1 MFDNLSRSLGDLLRE
16 IPGLPEMRPLTLEDC
31 ALFRGLLAARPPLQS
46 ELTFTNL
53 FMWREAYSL
62 RVARHEEA
70 VLVFSWRPDPE
81 DSFLFPPLGEANEDA
96 VRAGLRVLGEAG
108 HEAKLARV
116 TRADLERLGLT
127 EERYEIRSDRE
138 QWDYVYQV
146 SDLIELRGNK
156 YHDKRNHLE
165 QFLREH
171 EYAYRPLTPELAP
184 ACKDLHDRWCDEKHC
199 DLYATLRAEVRAVK
213 EVLDNYEALG
223 VTGGCLEIAGRIEA
237 FTLGEL
243 LDPETVVIHIEK
255 ANAQYHGLYQLINQ
269 QFLAQ
274 EWAALPFVNREQDL
288 GIEGLRRAKQS
299 YNPHHLVEKFEVR
312 LK

>member
-1 MFDNLSRSLGDLLRE
+1 VTPDLPR
-16 IPGLPEMRPLTLEDC
+16 LPEMCPLSLADYP
-31 ALFRGLLAARPPLQS
+31 LFRELFAARPPQQS

-53 FMWREAYSL
+53 FMWREAYAL
-62 RVARHEEA
+62 QLARHAEA
-70 VLVFSWRPDPE
+70 VLLFSWRPDPE
-81 DSFLFPPLGEANEDA
+81 DSFLFSPLGDA
-96 VRAGLRVLGEAG
+96 DEETVRAGLRALAEAG
-108 HEAKLARV
+108 HDAKLARA
-116 TRADLERLGLT
+116 TRADLERLALT
-127 EERYEIRSDRE
+127 EEGYEIASDRD
-138 QWDYVYQV
+138 QWDYVYTV

-165 QFLREH
+165 QFRRAH
-171 EYAYRPLTPELAP
+171 EYVYRPLTPDLVP
-184 ACKDLHDRWCDEKHC
+184 ACKELQDRWCDEKHC
-199 DLYATLRAEVRAVK
+199 DLYSTLRAEARAVK
-213 EVLDNYEALG
+213 EVLDHFEELG
-223 VTGGCLEIAGRIEA
+223 VTGGCMEIAGRVEA

-274 EWAALPFVNREQDL
+274 QWAAATFVNREQDL

-299 YNPHHLVEKFEVR
+299 YHPHHLVEKFEVR